1 MESTVHLWMIK
12 AMVFNSLL
20 SLNQGL
26 MTSSSEQ
33 HSKAQMQTDVQ
44 ESRAH
49 KLTPEEH
56 HRHDYPVVL
65 VVALV
70 LWLLQDVIVP

>member
-12 AMVFNSLL
+12 AMVFLSLL

-26 MTSSSEQ
+26 MTSNSEQ
-33 HSKAQMQTDVQ
+33 HSKVQMQIQ
-44 ESRAH
+44 ESKAH

-56 HRHDYPVVL
+56 HRQRDYPVVL

-70 LWLLQDVIVP
+70 LWLLQGVILP